1 MKRQSCF
8 ATARRTTAL
17 AGSTLALLALA
28 LPVAAQAPQSEPPK
42 DLVPFKGMHTSP
54 GEDWTSRVPLDPPV
68 VVRVGKGIK
77 GESEVFGPYT
87 ADVHFTTY
95 LGVDGMPLF
104 SIGEEVWTGA
114 NGDSLT
120 FSPLVVVSLPSTK
133 PGVLPY
139 YGTSIIRSGRGRFLG
154 ATGHAVGRGEIDLNT
169 GKVTNVR
176 EGLVTRPKP

>member
-1 MKRQSCF
+1 MRRQSCF

-28 LPVAAQAPQSEPPK
+28 LPAVAQAPQ
-42 DLVPFKGMHTSP
+42 DLVPFKASHTSP
-54 GEDWTSRVPLDPPV
+54 GETWYSRVPLNPPV
-68 VVRVGKGIK
+68 DVRVGKGIK
-77 GESEVFGPYT
+77 GESEVFGSYT
-87 ADVHFTTY
+87 ADVHSTTY

-120 FSPLVVVSLPSTK
+120 FSPLVVVHLPSTK

-169 GKVTNVR
+169 GTVTNVR
-176 EGLVTRPKP
+176 EGMVTRPKP